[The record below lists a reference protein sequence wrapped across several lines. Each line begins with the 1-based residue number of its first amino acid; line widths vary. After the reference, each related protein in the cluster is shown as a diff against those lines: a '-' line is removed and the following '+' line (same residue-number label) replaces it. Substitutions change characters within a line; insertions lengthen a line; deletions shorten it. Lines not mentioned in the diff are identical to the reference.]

1 MQYYGVSDIGR
12 KRKEN
17 QDRICLPND
26 DSELKLFILADGMG
40 GANAG
45 SVASSTAIDFI
56 QKYIA
61 ERWNSITLE
70 REEIEKLIDEAI
82 SEANNFV
89 YSKSKSTDEYA
100 GMGTTI
106 IVAITFRNKVYIGHI
121 GDSRLYRVRKN
132 IIRQLTRDHSYVE
145 ALVQSGSITK
155 EEAKVH
161 PQKNVLLKVLGCEE
175 NVKPDII
182 TKGFLKGDV
191 LLICSDGLTN
201 MLETDEIYDVILEN
215 INNPKLACQTLIE
228 RANSEGGYD
237 NISVI
242 LVYHMD

>member
-89 YSKSKSTDEYA
+89 YSVTA
-100 GMGTTI
+100 TVTG
-106 IVAITFRNKVYIGHI
+106 
-121 GDSRLYRVRKN
+121 
-132 IIRQLTRDHSYVE
+132 
-145 ALVQSGSITK
+145 
-155 EEAKVH
+155 
-161 PQKNVLLKVLGCEE
+161 
-175 NVKPDII
+175 
-182 TKGFLKGDV
+182 
-191 LLICSDGLTN
+191 
-201 MLETDEIYDVILEN
+201 
-215 INNPKLACQTLIE
+215 
-228 RANSEGGYD
+228 
-237 NISVI
+237 ISVLTI
-242 LVYHMD
+242 AFSPLC

>member
-1 MQYYGVSDIGR
+1 MQFYGLSDIGR

-17 QDRICLPND
+17 QDRIYLPNEG
-26 DSELKLFILADGMG
+26 SEIELFVLADGMG

-45 SVASSTAIDFI
+45 SVASSTAIEFI
-56 QKYIA
+56 RKYIV
-61 ERWNSITLE
+61 ERWSKIFLDRVSIE
-70 REEIEKLIDEAI
+70 NLINEAI

-89 YSKSKSTDEYA
+89 YVKSKSAQEYA

-106 IVAITFRNKVYIGHI
+106 IVAIIFKNKVYLGHI
-121 GDSRLYRVRKN
+121 GDSRVYRIRKN
-132 IIRQLTRDHSYVE
+132 IIRQLTKDHSYVE
-145 ALVQSGSITK
+145 ALLQSGSITK

-201 MLETDEIYDVILEN
+201 MIEANEIYDVILKN
-215 INNPKLACQTLIE
+215 INNPKSACEELV
-228 RANSEGGYD
+228 RKANNVGGYD

-242 LVYHMD
+242 LIYQMD